1 MVELR
6 VGTRASTLAVTQT
19 RWVCDR
25 LKDALGDVTISE
37 HTIQTEG
44 DRFTQPLSQS
54 PTPGLFVSA
63 LRSRLLDGEVD
74 VIVHSMKDVPSYP
87 EPGIILACVPD
98 REDVRDALISREG
111 HTLDSLPAG
120 SLVGTSSP
128 RRQVSILAARP
139 DLRVESIRGNIE
151 TRIRKVM
158 DGDYDATLLAVAG
171 LKRAGLTHHI
181 SDTLPTDTFLPAPRQ
196 GALAVECRSK
206 DREVLAMLSVLDD
219 ERLRLATEAER
230 AVVEGVGAGCSTA
243 IGALATWKGRTLH
256 VVAELGDP
264 ATNQV
269 VRMESQARLTPHD
282 VAAAGE
288 LGFGV
293 AAQLRG
299 TDVFRKVIAP

>member
-1 MVELR
+1 MVEIR
-6 VGTRASTLAVTQT
+6 VGTRASMLAVTQT

-25 LKDALGDVTISE
+25 LKQAIGDVSISE

-44 DRFTQPLSQS
+44 DRFTKPLSQS

-63 LRSRLLDGEVD
+63 LRASLLGGDVD

-87 EPGIILACVPD
+87 EPGITLACVPD

-111 HTLDSLPAG
+111 HTLESLPAG

-139 DLRVESIRGNIE
+139 DLRVESIRGNVD

-181 SDTLPTDTFLPAPRQ
+181 TEILPTETFLPAPRQ
-196 GALAVECRSK
+196 GALAVECRSD
-206 DREVLAMLSVLDD
+206 DREVLAMLAVLDD
-219 ERLRLATEAER
+219 DRLRLATEAER

-243 IGALATWKGRTLH
+243 IGALATWRGSYLH

-264 ATNQV
+264 ETNEL
-269 VRMESQARLTPHD
+269 VRMESRQEVATHD
-282 VAAAGE
+282 VEAAGE
-288 LGFGV
+288 LGFGL
-293 AAQLRG
+293 AAELRT
-299 TDVFRKVIAP
+299 TDIFRRVIAP

>member
-25 LKDALGDVTISE
+25 LKQSIGGVTISE

-44 DRFTQPLSQS
+44 DRFTKPLSQS

-63 LRSRLLDGEVD
+63 LRASLLAGDVD

-87 EPGIILACVPD
+87 EAGIELACVPN

-111 HTLDSLPAG
+111 HTLESLPAG

-139 DLRVESIRGNIE
+139 DLRVESIRGNVE

-181 SDTLPTDTFLPAPRQ
+181 TEILPTETFLPAPRQ
-196 GALAVECRSK
+196 GALAVECRSD
-206 DREVLAMLSVLDD
+206 DREVLAMLAVLDD
-219 ERLRLATEAER
+219 DRLRLATEAER

-243 IGALATWKGRTLH
+243 IGALATWRGSHLH

-264 ATNQV
+264 ETNEI
-269 VRMESQARLTPHD
+269 VRMESRQEVAAHD
-282 VAAAGE
+282 VEAAGE
-288 LGFGV
+288 LGFGL
-293 AAQLRG
+293 AAELRT
-299 TDVFRKVIAP
+299 TDIFRRVIAP

>member
-1 MVELR
+1 MVEIR

-25 LKDALGDVTISE
+25 LKQAIGDVTISE
-37 HTIQTEG
+37 HAIQTEG
-44 DRFTQPLSQS
+44 DRFTKPLSQS

-63 LRSRLLDGEVD
+63 LRASLLAGDVD

-87 EPGIILACVPD
+87 EASITLACVPD

-111 HTLDSLPAG
+111 HTLESLPAG

-139 DLRVESIRGNIE
+139 DLRVESIRGNVE

-181 SDTLPTDTFLPAPRQ
+181 TEILPTETFLPAPRQ
-196 GALAVECRSK
+196 GALAVECRSD
-206 DREVLAMLSVLDD
+206 DREVLAMLAVLDD
-219 ERLRLATEAER
+219 DMLRLATEAER

-243 IGALATWKGRTLH
+243 IGALATWRGSHLH

-264 ATNQV
+264 ETNEI
-269 VRMESQARLTPHD
+269 VRMESRQEVAAHD
-282 VAAAGE
+282 VEAAGE
-288 LGFGV
+288 LGFSV
-293 AAQLRG
+293 AAELRT
-299 TDVFRKVIAP
+299 TDIFRRVIAP

>member
-25 LKDALGDVTISE
+25 LKDAIGEVTIRE
-37 HTIQTEG
+37 HTIQTDG
-44 DRFTQPLSQS
+44 DRFTKPLSQS

-63 LRSRLLDGEVD
+63 LRASLLNGDVD

-87 EPGIILACVPD
+87 EPGITLACVPD

-111 HTLDSLPAG
+111 HTLDRLPAG

-128 RRQVSILAARP
+128 RRQVSVLAARP
-139 DLRVESIRGNIE
+139 DLRVESIRGNVE

-171 LKRAGLTHHI
+171 LKRAGLTNHI
-181 SDTLPTDTFLPAPRQ
+181 TQILPTDTFLPAPRQ
-196 GALAVECRSK
+196 GALAVECRSD
-206 DREVLAMLSVLDD
+206 DREVLAMLAVLDD
-219 ERLRLATEAER
+219 VRLRLATEAER

-243 IGALATWKGRTLH
+243 IGALATWRGSTLH

-264 ATNQV
+264 ETNHI
-269 VRMESQARLTPHD
+269 VRMVSRNRIARND
-282 VAAAGE
+282 VSAAGE
-288 LGFGV
+288 LGFSV
-293 AAQLRG
+293 AAKLRG

>member
-25 LKDALGDVTISE
+25 LKEAIGDVTITE
-37 HTIQTEG
+37 HTIQTDG
-44 DRFTQPLSQS
+44 DRFTKPLSES

-63 LRSRLLDGEVD
+63 LRASLLNKEVD

-87 EPGIILACVPD
+87 EPGITLACVPD
-98 REDVRDALISREG
+98 REDVRDALISRNGDRLE
-111 HTLDSLPAG
+111 TLPPG

-128 RRQVSILAARP
+128 RRQVSVLASRP
-139 DLRVESIRGNIE
+139 DLRVESIRGNVE

-181 SDTLPTDTFLPAPRQ
+181 TEILPTDTFLPAPRQ
-196 GALAVECRSK
+196 GALAVECRSE
-206 DREVLAMLSVLDD
+206 DREVLAMLAVLDD
-219 ERLRLATEAER
+219 DRLRLATEAER

-243 IGALATWKGRTLH
+243 IGALATWRGSTLH

-264 ATNQV
+264 ETNEI
-269 VRMESQARLTPHD
+269 VRMQSKNKVKISDVGAAGRLGFR
-282 VAAAGE
+282 VAAD
-288 LGFGV
+288 
-293 AAQLRG
+293 LRN
-299 TDVFRKVIAP
+299 TNVFRKVIAP

>member
-1 MVELR
+1 VVELR

-25 LKDALGDVTISE
+25 LRDAVGEIDIVE

-44 DRFTQPLSQS
+44 DRFQKPLSQS

-63 LRSRLLDGEVD
+63 LRASLLDGDVD

-87 EPGIILACVPD
+87 EPGITLACVPD
-98 REDVRDALISREG
+98 REDVRDALVSRDG
-111 HTLDSLPAG
+111 HTLESLPAG

-139 DLRVESIRGNIE
+139 DLRVESIRGNID
-151 TRIRKVM
+151 TRIRKVI

-171 LKRAGLTHHI
+171 LKRSGLAEHI
-181 SDTLPTDTFLPAPRQ
+181 SEILPTETFLPAPRQ
-196 GALAVECRSK
+196 GALAVECRSD
-206 DREVLAMLSVLDD
+206 DREVLAMLAVLDD

-243 IGALATWKGRTLH
+243 IGALATWRGLTLH
-256 VVAELGDP
+256 VVAELGNP
-264 ATNQV
+264 ENNQV
-269 VRMESQARLTPHD
+269 VRKEAKHKIARHD
-282 VAAAGE
+282 VKAAGE

-293 AAQLRG
+293 AAMLRG
-299 TDVFRKVIAP
+299 TDVFRRVIAP

>member
-1 MVELR
+1 MVEVR

-19 RWVCDR
+19 RWVCAR
-25 LKDALGDVTISE
+25 LREAVGGIDIVE
-37 HTIQTEG
+37 HTIQTDG
-44 DRFTQPLSQS
+44 DRFTKPLSQS

-63 LRSRLLDGEVD
+63 LRKSLLDGDVD

-87 EPGIILACVPD
+87 EPGITLACVPD
-98 REDVRDALISREG
+98 REDVRDALISRDG
-111 HTLDSLPAG
+111 HSLDSLPTG

-151 TRIRKVM
+151 TRIRKVV

-171 LKRAGLTHHI
+171 LKRAGLTQHI
-181 SDTLPTDTFLPAPRQ
+181 TEILPTDTFLPAPRQ
-196 GALAVECRSK
+196 GALAVECRSD
-206 DREVLAMLSVLDD
+206 DREVLAMLAVLDD

-243 IGALATWKGRTLH
+243 IGALATWSGSTLH

-264 ATNQV
+264 ETNQV
-269 VRMESQARLTPHD
+269 VRREAKHKLGRHD
-282 VAAAGE
+282 VDAAGE

-293 AAQLRG
+293 AAMLRG
-299 TDVFRKVIAP
+299 TDVFRRVIAL

>member
-6 VGTRASTLAVTQT
+6 VGTRASALAVTQT

-25 LKDALGDVTISE
+25 LKQAIGDVTISE
-37 HTIQTEG
+37 RTIQTEG
-44 DRFTQPLSQS
+44 DRFTKPLSQS

-63 LRSRLLDGEVD
+63 LRASLLAGDVD

-87 EPGIILACVPD
+87 EPGITLACVPD

-111 HTLDSLPAG
+111 HTIESLPAG

-128 RRQVSILAARP
+128 RRQVSVLAARP
-139 DLRVESIRGNIE
+139 DLRVESIRGNVD

-171 LKRAGLTHHI
+171 LKRASLTHHI
-181 SDTLPTDTFLPAPRQ
+181 TEILPTDTFLPAPRQ
-196 GALAVECRSK
+196 GALAVECRS
-206 DREVLAMLSVLDD
+206 DNREVLAMLAVLDD
-219 ERLRLATEAER
+219 DRLRLATEAER

-243 IGALATWKGRTLH
+243 IGALATWRGSHLH

-264 ATNQV
+264 ETNEI
-269 VRMESQARLTPHD
+269 VRMESTQIVAAHD
-282 VAAAGE
+282 VEAAGE
-288 LGFGV
+288 LGFDL
-293 AAQLRG
+293 AAELR
-299 TDVFRKVIAP
+299 TTNVFRKVIAP

>member
-25 LKDALGDVTISE
+25 LQEAIGDLTISE

-44 DRFTQPLSQS
+44 DRFTKPLSQS

-63 LRSRLLDGEVD
+63 LRASLLGDDVD

-87 EPGIILACVPD
+87 EPGIVLACVPD
-98 REDVRDALISREG
+98 REDVRDALVSRAG
-111 HTLDSLPAG
+111 HTLATLPAG

-139 DLRVESIRGNIE
+139 DLRVESIRGNVE

-171 LKRAGLTHHI
+171 LKRAGLTQHI
-181 SDTLPTDTFLPAPRQ
+181 TDILPTDSFLPAPRQ
-196 GALAVECRSK
+196 GALAVECRSD
-206 DREVLAMLSVLDD
+206 DREVLAMLAVLDD

-243 IGALATWKGRTLH
+243 IGALATWRGSTLH

-264 ATNQV
+264 ETNQI
-269 VRMESQARLTPHD
+269 VRMEAKNKIKAHD
-282 VAAAGE
+282 VNAAGE
-288 LGFGV
+288 LGFRV
-293 AAQLRG
+293 AADLRT
-299 TDVFRKVIAP
+299 TDVFRRVIAL

>member
-25 LKDALGDVTISE
+25 LKEAIGDVTISE
-37 HTIQTEG
+37 HTIQTDG
-44 DRFTQPLSQS
+44 DRFTKPLSQS

-63 LRSRLLDGEVD
+63 LRASLLDGDVD

-87 EPGIILACVPD
+87 EPGVTLACVPD

-111 HTLDSLPAG
+111 HTLESLPAG

-128 RRQVSILAARP
+128 RRQVSVLAARP
-139 DLRVESIRGNIE
+139 DLRVESIRGNVD

-171 LKRAGLTHHI
+171 LKRARLTHHI
-181 SDTLPTDTFLPAPRQ
+181 SEILPTDTFLPAPRQ
-196 GALAVECRSK
+196 GALAVECRSD
-206 DREVLAMLSVLDD
+206 DREVLAILAVLDD
-219 ERLRLATEAER
+219 DRLRLATEAER

-243 IGALATWKGRTLH
+243 IGALATWRGSRLH

-264 ATNQV
+264 ETNQI
-269 VRMESQARLTPHD
+269 VRMESTQTVAPHD
-282 VAAAGE
+282 VQAAGE
-288 LGFGV
+288 VGFGV
-293 AAQLRG
+293 AAELRT
-299 TDVFRKVIAP
+299 TDIFRKVIAP

>member
-1 MVELR
+1 M
-6 VGTRASTLAVTQT
+6 LAVTQT
-19 RWVCDR
+19 RWVCDHLR
-25 LKDALGDVTISE
+25 EAVGDIDIVE
-37 HTIQTEG
+37 HTIQTDG
-44 DRFTQPLSQS
+44 DRFTKPLSQS

-63 LRSRLLDGEVD
+63 LRASLLSGEVD

-87 EPGIILACVPD
+87 EPGITLACVPD
-98 REDVRDALISREG
+98 REDVRDALISRDG

-120 SLVGTSSP
+120 ALVGTSSP

-139 DLRVESIRGNIE
+139 DLRVDSIRGNID

-158 DGDYDATLLAVAG
+158 EGDYDATLLAVAG

-181 SDTLPTDTFLPAPRQ
+181 TDILPADTFLPAPRQ
-196 GALAVECRSK
+196 GALAVECRSD
-206 DREVLAMLSVLDD
+206 DREVLAMLAVLDD

-243 IGALATWKGRTLH
+243 IGALATWRGSTLH

-264 ATNQV
+264 DTNRV
-269 VRMESQARLTPHD
+269 VRREAKTKLSRHD
-282 VAAAGE
+282 VDGAGE

-293 AAQLRG
+293 AAMLRG
-299 TDVFRKVIAP
+299 TDVFRRVIAP